1 MVAPLINISAPILET
16 FKLTKE
22 QRDNITSHHN
32 GIVGHMGVQS
42 TLQRLLDFGLNW
54 LHMRQ
59 RVKNFVKNCPVCQ
72 KLSAVKFPNYSHPF
86 TTSTYVPMQCLN
98 IDFIGPFS

>member
-1 MVAPLINISAPILET
+1 MVAPLINISAAILET

-42 TLQRLLDFGLNW
+42 TIQRLLNSGFDW

-59 RVKNFVKNCPVCQ
+59 RVNVSMMVSIYPPSGKG
-72 KLSAVKFPNYSHPF
+72 
-86 TTSTYVPMQCLN
+86 PMKSMFRHVGQSSESVELALASGRLQN
-98 IDFIGPFS
+98 